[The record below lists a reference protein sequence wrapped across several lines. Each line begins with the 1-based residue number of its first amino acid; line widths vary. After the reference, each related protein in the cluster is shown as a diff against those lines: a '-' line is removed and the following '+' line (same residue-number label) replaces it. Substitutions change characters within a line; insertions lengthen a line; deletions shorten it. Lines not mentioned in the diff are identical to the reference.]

1 MAVFANLNE
10 QVEDRI
16 ATITLKRPDCLN
28 SYDLEMLSQ
37 LQEVITRVSEREDIR
52 VVILTGSGT
61 AFSTGVRIRFIMSE
75 LEADNVRSL
84 KRLTETGRE
93 TLQLLRR
100 LPQFTIAS
108 INGLAVDGGFNLAL
122 CCDYTIAVQP
132 ALFGYPFIQLGL
144 SPDVGTSSLIGPT
157 MGSEPTLRFLLSG
170 RLFTA
175 EETLRSGIVQE
186 VVPATELVRRTLRL
200 ASWAS
205 QLPPVVV
212 RGVKRNLQRTFPLGS
227 SLDGEVEA
235 RVRSL
240 LSEDFREGTEAFL
253 ANRRGRFHGR

>member
-1 MAVFANLNE
+1 MAVFAYLNE
-10 QVEDRI
+10 RIEDRI
-16 ATITLKRPDCLN
+16 ATITLRRPDCLN

-37 LQEVITRVSEREDIR
+37 LQEVLTRVSEREDIR

-61 AFSTGVRIRFIMSE
+61 AFSAGVRIHFILSE
-75 LEADNVRSL
+75 LEANNVRSL

-93 TLQLLRR
+93 TLQLLGR

-122 CCDYTIAVQP
+122 GCDYTIAVEP
-132 ALFGYPFIQLGL
+132 ALFGYPFVQLGL
-144 SPDVGTSSLIGPT
+144 SPDVGTSSLIGPV
-157 MGSEPTLRFLLSG
+157 MGAEPTLRFLLSG
-170 RLFTA
+170 RLMSA
-175 EETLRSGIVQE
+175 EETLRHGIIQE
-186 VVPATELVRRTLRL
+186 VVPATELVRRTLLL

-212 RGVKRNLQRTFPLGS
+212 RSVKRNLQRTFPLGS
-227 SLDGEVEA
+227 SIDGEVEA